1 MNQDALLAGELNA
14 AVDHLI
20 KCVSSKVL
28 SKTML
33 DSSDTIA
40 VNGSMELSCDIF
52 ERFRQHQWL
61 DSWTIIAA
69 MEISDKPEF
78 VRYDLSIPLDENR
91 NTGQMKPITRPLAG
105 WTKKIANHRRL
116 AKGTS
121 GLVYFCPINHRNSHF
136 TLLEINERE
145 QTIRHYDSKADP
157 ETILG
162 DRKTRISKL
171 VMEEFGGL
179 KFSYYE
185 AVSVWLLSLQVID

>member
-1 MNQDALLAGELNA
+1 MPGGELNA

-20 KCVSSKVL
+20 KHVSSKVL
-28 SKTML
+28 SKTTL

-61 DSWTIIAA
+61 DAWTIIAA

-78 VRYDLSIPLDENR
+78 VRYDLSIPLDETR

-105 WTKKIANHRRL
+105 WAKKIAKHRRL
-116 AKGTS
+116 AKETS
-121 GLVYFCPINHRNSHF
+121 GLVYFCPINHRNCHF
-136 TLLEINERE
+136 TLLEINEQD
-145 QTIRHYDSKADP
+145 QTIRHYDSKAEP
-157 ETILG
+157 GTILG
-162 DRKTRISKL
+162 GRKTRISKL

-179 KFSYYE
+179 KYSYCE
-185 AVSVWLLSLQVID
+185 AVSVQLLSSLVID